1 MKAETLRKS
10 ILQYAIQGKL
20 VSQIATEEP
29 ASVLLEKIKAEKQEL
44 IKQGKIK
51 KEKSLPSITEDE
63 KPFDIPDS
71 WEWVRLSDV
80 AILFTGNSINAHEKK
95 KKYTGLNEG
104 YNYIA
109 TKDVY
114 FDNTI
119 DYNNGI
125 KIPFDT
131 DFKIAKNAS
140 SLLCIEGGSAGR
152 KVGVLNQDVCFGNK
166 LCSFE
171 PIMIDYMFLFYFLQ
185 SPVFT
190 ENFTDNKSG
199 MIGGVGVNT
208 LKTLAFTLPPLS
220 EQKRIIARIEELMA
234 LVDDYETR
242 EIELSL
248 LEKEFPEK
256 LKKSIL
262 QYAIQSKLVPQIEMD
277 EPASML
283 LEKIK
288 IEKHELIKQGKIKK
302 EKLLPPITENEK
314 PFDIPDSWEWVRL
327 GDLAE
332 YKKGPFG
339 SSLTKAMFVEKSSST
354 VKVYEQK
361 NAIKKDYCLGDY
373 YITQEK
379 FETMQGFIACAGDI
393 IVSCAGTIGET
404 YILPDNAPTG
414 IINQALMRIRIHNQD
429 IVDYYLLYFDYIV
442 TVAAKLGGNGSAIK
456 NIPPLDELKNLL
468 IPVPPIQE
476 QKRIIERLKY
486 IYTLIDIIASGKRL
500 KKFNNDEIKPT
511 ITAKVFKLPIK
522 ENKPKVD
529 VASLGMVARADSGVT
544 QDDVNDML
552 RQVQSFYDK
561 KN

>member
-20 VSQIATEEP
+20 VPQVATEEP
-29 ASVLLEKIKAEKQEL
+29 ASVLLEKIKSEKQEL

-71 WEWVRLSDV
+71 WEWVRLCDV

-119 DYNNGI
+119 DYDNGI

-131 DFKIAKNAS
+131 DFKIAKNTS

-208 LKTLAFTLPPLS
+208 LKTLALTLPPLS
-220 EQKRIIARIEELMA
+220 EQKRIVARIEELMI
-234 LVDDYETR
+234 LVDEYEKK

-262 QYAIQSKLVPQIEMD
+262 QYAIQGKLVPQIEMD

-288 IEKHELIKQGKIKK
+288 TEKQELIKQGKIKK
-302 EKLLPPITENEK
+302 EKSLPPITEDEK
-314 PFDIPDSWEWVRL
+314 PFEIPNSWEWVRL
-327 GDLAE
+327 NNLFIINPRNQVDDNTLVSFIPMSFLEEGFKSEFTFDNKVWLDVKSNFTHIKNGDVGFA
-332 YKKGPFG
+332 KIVPCFQNR
-339 SSLTKAMFVEKSSST
+339 KS
-354 VKVYEQK
+354 
-361 NAIKKDYCLGDY
+361 AIFDNMTNGYG
-373 YITQEK
+373 
-379 FETMQGFIACAGDI
+379 
-393 IVSCAGTIGET
+393 AGTTELH
-404 YILPDNAPTG
+404 ILREFYPCTVNKFVLWFVKSAYFLDNCEKNMTGTAGQQRVPT
-414 IINQALMRIRIHNQD
+414 NFVKSFL
-429 IVDYYLLYFDYIV
+429 F
-442 TVAAKLGGNGSAIK
+442 
-456 NIPPLDELKNLL
+456 PL
-468 IPVPPIQE
+468 PPIAEQE
-476 QKRIIERLKY
+476 RIVARVEELFELVD
-486 IYTLIDIIASGKRL
+486 LIARGKKL
-500 KKFNNDEIKPT
+500 KKPKINENKPT
-511 ITAKVFKLPIK
+511 STAKVVKLPVK
-522 ENKPKVD
+522 EDKAKVD
-529 VASLGMVARADSGVT
+529 VASLAMVARAGSGVT
-544 QDDVNDML
+544 QDDVNDII

>member
-20 VSQIATEEP
+20 VPQVATEEP
-29 ASVLLEKIKAEKQEL
+29 ASVLLEKIKSEKQEL

-71 WEWVRLSDV
+71 WEWVRLCDV

-119 DYNNGI
+119 DYDNGI

-131 DFKIAKNAS
+131 DFKIAKNTS

-208 LKTLAFTLPPLS
+208 LKTLALALPPLS
-220 EQKRIIARIEELMA
+220 EQKRIVARIEELMI
-234 LVDDYETR
+234 LVDEYEKK

-262 QYAIQSKLVPQIEMD
+262 QYAIQGKLVPQIEMD

-288 IEKHELIKQGKIKK
+288 TEKQELIKQGKIKK
-302 EKLLPPITENEK
+302 EKSLPPITEDEK
-314 PFDIPDSWEWVRL
+314 PFEIPNSWEWVRL
-327 GDLAE
+327 NNLFIINPRNQVDDNTLVSFIPMSFLEAGFKSEFTFDNKVWLDVKSNFTHIKNGDVGFA
-332 YKKGPFG
+332 KIVPCFQNR
-339 SSLTKAMFVEKSSST
+339 KS
-354 VKVYEQK
+354 
-361 NAIKKDYCLGDY
+361 AIFDNMTNGYG
-373 YITQEK
+373 
-379 FETMQGFIACAGDI
+379 
-393 IVSCAGTIGET
+393 AGTTELH
-404 YILPDNAPTG
+404 ILREFYPCTVNKFVLWFVKSAYFLDNCEKNMTGTAGQQRVPT
-414 IINQALMRIRIHNQD
+414 NFVKSFL
-429 IVDYYLLYFDYIV
+429 F
-442 TVAAKLGGNGSAIK
+442 
-456 NIPPLDELKNLL
+456 PL
-468 IPVPPIQE
+468 PPIAEQE
-476 QKRIIERLKY
+476 RIVARVEELFE
-486 IYTLIDIIASGKRL
+486 LVDLIASGKKL
-500 KKFNNDEIKPT
+500 KKPKINENKPT
-511 ITAKVFKLPIK
+511 STAKVVKLPVK
-522 ENKPKVD
+522 EDKAKVD
-529 VASLGMVARADSGVT
+529 VASLAMVARVGSGVT
-544 QDDVNDML
+544 QDDVNDII